1 MIVVD
6 SSVLIPFLS
15 GRPSPAAVRLHELEL
30 AAEPFALPVV
40 CCQEV
45 LQGARDEREWR
56 ALHDYLSTQRLLAPR
71 DEWTTHRD
79 AARIYFDCRRLGL
92 TVRSAADC
100 LIAQL
105 VLDNSGILLHDDV
118 DFDRIRT
125 VRPLRTLRG

>member
-1 MIVVD
+1 LIVVD

-15 GRPSPAAVRLHELEL
+15 GRPTPAAVRLHELEL

-56 ALHDYLSTQRLLAPR
+56 LLHDYLSTQRLLAPR
-71 DEWTTHRD
+71 DAWATHRD

-105 VLDNSGILLHDDV
+105 VLDNSGILLHDDA